1 MFPALSAEL
10 KFPNRSQ
17 ILKKEKIRIHNLAF
31 SIQYFKSK
39 DNWNT
44 LQNSPNSWD
53 IRNIICEAIDIL
65 DRQFRVKGKCADELY
80 LLTRVQLIASISR
93 FNIYWWLCKHELLL
107 IKSIFF
113 SITCHL
119 TVSSSTSRRRPTL
132 QKRGKKTTQT
142 STSTT
147 MMKSL
152 FRRES
157 QKAGDRIPKF
167 LIVSSVKWTTFLLQL
182 RQLTLVISSKFFL
195 KSLRLLESQHLM
207 LVISNLQTRRG
218 FDKVNSHEEVLTIYF
233 LKPNELNDI

>member
-17 ILKKEKIRIHNLAF
+17 ILKKEKIRIHNLAI

-182 RQLTLVISSKFFL
+182 RQQQQQQRRQLQQTSRQRQYEPRQHQRPHKRQMKTKHLKVWRLKHRPKRYVNVYQASS
-195 KSLRLLESQHLM
+195 
-207 LVISNLQTRRG
+207 
-218 FDKVNSHEEVLTIYF
+218 
-233 LKPNELNDI
+233 